1 MSYFDL
7 DPAGAESARQQ
18 AILNPIQ
25 PGDMG
30 PGFWS
35 GSLKG
40 LGQGLLQS
48 GAQAALVA
56 SDTGTAALMPT
67 ARKID
72 EFFGGAT
79 VQDFLRS
86 EQQKTTDAVF
96 KLMPGPEIGKVGQLA
111 YGLATVIPQAVGGT
125 LAGGPGG
132 GAAAVATIQ
141 GYAGKIELERK
152 GVDPA
157 TATTGGI
164 IQGVAAGAGVLMPA
178 AFGTTLATR
187 IGTGAASN
195 ALMGVAQR
203 GATSALLSSR
213 GYNTIAEQYKAF
225 DTAEVITDAVLGAAF
240 GGIHHATARGEAA
253 QIPPS
258 LADEALAASKQQ
270 HLEISTAP
278 GIPADPQ
285 SRSLH
290 GAAMDKAVADLVAG
304 RPVDV
309 SQTGVEN
316 AVFVP
321 NRAVLEAQITKALR
335 EEGSLRTALDEVDAL
350 RAEVESRGLTPAD
363 EAEFAGRRLQD
374 AADAMEATGAR
385 DLPGQIVGRD
395 GEVFVG
401 DSRQPVRFML
411 VEADALAATIGK
423 AANQFRDRTR
433 VASQLQIAR
442 MANDLQFARLGEA
455 PSMAEGAPTLATTG
469 EIIGGNGRVAAI
481 QQAYTQGS
489 GDAYRVALLQR
500 ASEFG
505 LTQDQV
511 AGMNKPVL
519 VRQLTESVDVKL
531 AAILSNESQGLRM
544 SSLEQAHVDA
554 ERMPDLPEMPASG
567 NLSSPA
573 LDSFRKQWLEQ
584 YPQSELG
591 EFVTAD
597 GRLSPQGEMRMR
609 NAILAKAYGDSPTLA
624 HMLEATDDLSR
635 NLSNAMVK
643 AAPEVA
649 QTRGAI
655 ERGELHDLDIQPQL
669 LQAYDTLSRLRN
681 EGVKL
686 EDWISQT
693 DMFGTGVGPEA
704 VAWMQHFQGNA
715 RSAKA
720 MAEAITGYY
729 GKVKALG
736 DPRQAG
742 MFDALP
748 PSRGELLR
756 ATLDGKS
763 VEPPAKTV
771 VSEPQSDTHVGQTF
785 TSDTKARAY
794 IAKNSIGATHTV
806 KKLKGGEFEIR
817 RRPGAA
823 TMEAAAD
830 KIAKQ
835 EEAVRQAAENIASR
849 KGLDASVE
857 QVLFDQ
863 PNAHVATEDGN
874 AAPAGVELERADADI
889 ARAEEEAP
897 GYNAAAACAA
907 RMGT

>member
-1 MSYFDL
+1 
-7 DPAGAESARQQ
+7 
-18 AILNPIQ
+18 
-25 PGDMG
+25 
-30 PGFWS
+30 
-35 GSLKG
+35 
-40 LGQGLLQS
+40 
-48 GAQAALVA
+48 
-56 SDTGTAALMPT
+56 
-67 ARKID
+67 
-72 EFFGGAT
+72 
-79 VQDFLRS
+79 
-86 EQQKTTDAVF
+86 
-96 KLMPGPEIGKVGQLA
+96 
-111 YGLATVIPQAVGGT
+111 
-125 LAGGPGG
+125 
-132 GAAAVATIQ
+132 
-141 GYAGKIELERK
+141 
-152 GVDPA
+152 
-157 TATTGGI
+157 
-164 IQGVAAGAGVLMPA
+164 
-178 AFGTTLATR
+178 
-187 IGTGAASN
+187 
-195 ALMGVAQR
+195 
-203 GATSALLSSR
+203 
-213 GYNTIAEQYKAF
+213 
-225 DTAEVITDAVLGAAF
+225 
-240 GGIHHATARGEAA
+240 
-253 QIPPS
+253 
-258 LADEALAASKQQ
+258 
-270 HLEISTAP
+270 
-278 GIPADPQ
+278 
-285 SRSLH
+285 
-290 GAAMDKAVADLVAG
+290 
-304 RPVDV
+304 
-309 SQTGVEN
+309 
-316 AVFVP
+316 
-321 NRAVLEAQITKALR
+321 
-335 EEGSLRTALDEVDAL
+335 
-350 RAEVESRGLTPAD
+350 
-363 EAEFAGRRLQD
+363 
-374 AADAMEATGAR
+374 MEATGAR

-423 AANQFRDRTR
+423 AENQFRDRTR

-469 EIIGGNGRVAAI
+469 EIIGGNGRVAAV
-481 QQAYTQGS
+481 QQAYSQGS

-544 SSLEQAHVDA
+544 SSLEQARVDA
-554 ERMPDLPEMPASG
+554 ERMPDIPEMPASG
-567 NLSSPA
+567 NLGSPA

-591 EFVTAD
+591 EFTTAD

-748 PSRGELLR
+748 PARGELLR

-763 VEPPAKTV
+763 VEQPAKTV
-771 VSEPQSDTHVGQTF
+771 VSEPQADTHVGQTF
-785 TSDTKARAY
+785 ASDTKARAY
-794 IAKNSIGATHTV
+794 IAKNSIGTTHTV

-863 PNAHVATEDGN
+863 PNAHVATEDGK
-874 AAPAGVELERADADI
+874 AAPAEVELERADADI